1 MSKQGRRV
9 IVGLSSLALLVGL
22 AGCSPKPKSSTPPAG
37 TTKAPSSQPTLRVTD
52 VNVGKSVAADKSI
65 ADRSDSFGA
74 TDTFY
79 VSVKTE
85 GASPSASLTARW
97 TYEDGQV
104 VEESTQNIASNG
116 SVSYTEFH
124 VSKPDGWP
132 PGAYKVTVLLNG
144 APAGHRDFRVS

>member
-1 MSKQGRRV
+1 MSIQSKRV
-9 IVGLSSLALLVGL
+9 LVGLSSLALLVGL
-22 AGCSPKPKSSTPPAG
+22 VGCSPKPKSSAPPAG
-37 TTKAPSSQPTLRVTD
+37 TKPPSIQPSMRVTD
-52 VNVGKSVAADKSI
+52 LSVGKSVGSDKSI
-65 ADRSDSFGA
+65 VDRADNFSA
-74 TDTFY
+74 TDTIY

-116 SVSYTEFH
+116 SANFTEFH
-124 VSKPDGWP
+124 ISKPDGWP